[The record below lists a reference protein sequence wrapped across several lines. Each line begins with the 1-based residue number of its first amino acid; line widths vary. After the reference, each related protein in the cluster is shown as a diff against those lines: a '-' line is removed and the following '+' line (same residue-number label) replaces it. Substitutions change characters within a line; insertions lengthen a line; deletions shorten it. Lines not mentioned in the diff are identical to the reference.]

1 VVPSARLVKSVVIL
15 AGPFKNRS
23 VSMNE
28 VSESQK
34 QDEQGRQRIL
44 DLLRLVA
51 REVVQRIAKGSDS
64 SSAESP
70 NDHRTKTG
78 ASEDGSNRTGP
89 YVS

>member
-23 VSMNE
+23 LCMNE
-28 VSESQK
+28 VPDSQK
-34 QDEQGRQRIL
+34 QDERVRQHIF

-51 REVVQRIAKGSDS
+51 REVVRRIAKGSDPS
-64 SSAESP
+64 SSESP